1 MASTADNNQAVM
13 EPSTIQANR
22 IMQEANHIIQDF
34 SIGEYGIYL
43 ALFLAQTAFFFWLG
57 VVI

>member
-1 MASTADNNQAVM
+1 MASTAETNEGMM
-13 EPSTIQANR
+13 EESTIRATK

-34 SIGEYGIYL
+34 TIGEYAIYL
-43 ALFLAQTAFFFWLG
+43 ALFLVQVAFFFWLG

>member
-1 MASTADNNQAVM
+1 MASTAETYEGMM
-13 EPSTIQANR
+13 EESTIQANR
-22 IMQEANHIIQDF
+22 IMQEANHIIEDF
-34 SIGEYGIYL
+34 TIGEYAIYL